1 MSGGRGSGHP
11 LPHSDEARRDEI
23 PEHLERE
30 KGEGDDEKAAAR
42 SGEDAVAPDGKPY
55 PAG

>member
-1 MSGGRGSGHP
+1 MSANRGSGHP
-11 LPHSDEARRDEI
+11 LPHSDEARRDEV

-30 KGEGDDEKAAAR
+30 KGEGDDGKAAAR
-42 SGEDAVAPDGKPY
+42 PGEEAVAPDGRTY

>member
-1 MSGGRGSGHP
+1 MSADRDSGHP
-11 LPHSDEARRDEI
+11 LPQSDEARRDEV

-30 KGEGDDEKAAAR
+30 KGEGDDGKAAAR
-42 SGEDAVAPDGKPY
+42 PDGQATAPDGRPY